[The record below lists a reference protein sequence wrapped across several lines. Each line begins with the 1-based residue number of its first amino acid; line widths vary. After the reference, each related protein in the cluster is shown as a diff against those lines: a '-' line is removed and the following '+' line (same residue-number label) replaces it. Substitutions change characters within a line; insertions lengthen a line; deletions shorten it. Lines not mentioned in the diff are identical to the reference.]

1 MWRVTCLWSYWSFMR
16 KGKERENERE
26 IERDLEREREM
37 ERENN
42 AALAFAESLFPS
54 LTGLS

>member
-1 MWRVTCLWSYWSFMR
+1 MR